1 MGNKSITEL
10 TELILKQGDMITRKN
25 EFLKHASEE
34 FRNVGKLATMCKG
47 MKFTT
52 AESASEFMGVLANTL
67 KKLSYE
73 RFDLLE
79 ESNIA
84 LPETVEANE
93 RTIDELDD
101 LEEDLPF
108 VTPDDNKEDE

>member
-1 MGNKSITEL
+1 MKNKSITEL
-10 TELILKQGDMITRKN
+10 TELILKQNEMITRKN
-25 EFLKHASEE
+25 EHLKHASEE
-34 FRNVGKLATMCKG
+34 FRNVGRLATMCKG

-52 AESASEFMGVLANTL
+52 AEAASEFMGVMANTL

-84 LPETVEANE
+84 LPEAVEA
-93 RTIDELDD
+93 
-101 LEEDLPF
+101 EEDTVDKDGAVDDLPF
-108 VTPDDNKEDE
+108 VTLDKEVEA

>member
-1 MGNKSITEL
+1 MKNKSITEL
-10 TELILKQGDMITRKN
+10 TELILKQNDMITRKN
-25 EFLKHASEE
+25 EHLKHASDK

-52 AESASEFMGVLANTL
+52 AESASEFMGVMANTL
-67 KKLSYE
+67 QKLSYE

-84 LPETVEANE
+84 LPEAVEADKK
-93 RTIDELDD
+93 TIDEDTTED
-101 LEEDLPF
+101 DLPF
-108 VTPDDNKEDE
+108 VTPTDGGDSE

>member
-25 EFLKHASEE
+25 EFLRHASDK
-34 FRNVGKLATMCKG
+34 FRDVGKLATICKG

-67 KKLSYE
+67 QKLSYE
-73 RFDLLE
+73 RFDMIE
-79 ESNIA
+79 ESNIS
-84 LPETVEANE
+84 LPEAVEAE
-93 RTIDELDD
+93 EDTIDKDGTED
-101 LEEDLPF
+101 DLPF
-108 VTPDDNKEDE
+108 VTPDEEVEA

>member
-1 MGNKSITEL
+1 MDNKSITKL
-10 TELILKQGDMITRKN
+10 TDLILKQGEMITRKN
-25 EFLKHASEE
+25 DFLRHASEE

-52 AESASEFMGVLANTL
+52 AESASEFMSVMANTL
-67 KKLSYE
+67 QKLSYE

-84 LPETVEANE
+84 LSEAVEADE
-93 RTIDELDD
+93 KTIDEGTTED
-101 LEEDLPF
+101 DLPF
-108 VTPDDNKEDE
+108 VTPTEEVEA

>member
-25 EFLKHASEE
+25 EFLRHASEE
-34 FRNVGKLATMCKG
+34 FRNVGKLATMCNG

-84 LPETVEANE
+84 LPEAVEANE

-108 VTPDDNKEDE
+108 VTPSEEVEA

>member
-1 MGNKSITEL
+1 MKNKSITEL
-10 TELILKQGDMITRKN
+10 TDLILKQGEMITRKN
-25 EFLKHASEE
+25 EYLKHASEE

-84 LPETVEANE
+84 LPEAVKADESS
-93 RTIDELDD
+93 IDELDD

-108 VTPDDNKEDE
+108 VTPEEKEDE

>member
-1 MGNKSITEL
+1 MKNKSITEL
-10 TELILKQGDMITRKN
+10 TDLILKQGEMITRKN
-25 EFLKHASEE
+25 EYLKHASEE

-84 LPETVEANE
+84 LPEAVKADESS
-93 RTIDELDD
+93 IDELDD

-108 VTPDDNKEDE
+108 VTPDKEVEA

>member
-25 EFLKHASEE
+25 EFLRHASDK
-34 FRNVGKLATMCKG
+34 FRDVGKLATMCKG

-67 KKLSYE
+67 QKLSYE
-73 RFDLLE
+73 RFDMIE
-79 ESNIA
+79 ESNIS
-84 LPETVEANE
+84 LPEAVEAE
-93 RTIDELDD
+93 EDTIDKDGTED
-101 LEEDLPF
+101 DLPF
-108 VTPDDNKEDE
+108 VTPDEEVEA

>member
-1 MGNKSITEL
+1 MKNKSITEL
-10 TELILKQGDMITRKN
+10 TNLILEQGEMITRKN
-25 EFLKHASEE
+25 EYLKHASDK
-34 FRNVGKLATMCKG
+34 FRDVGKLATMCNG

-84 LPETVEANE
+84 LPEAVKADESSIE
-93 RTIDELDD
+93 ELDE

-108 VTPDDNKEDE
+108 VTPDGGDAE

>member
-1 MGNKSITEL
+1 MKNKSITEL
-10 TELILKQGDMITRKN
+10 TDLILKQGEMITRKN
-25 EFLKHASEE
+25 DFLRHASEE

-52 AESASEFMGVLANTL
+52 AESASEFMGVMANTL
-67 KKLSYE
+67 QKLSYE

-84 LPETVEANE
+84 LPEAEEADDP
-93 RTIDELDD
+93 TIDND
-101 LEEDLPF
+101 EEVTENDLPF
-108 VTPDDNKEDE
+108 K

>member
-1 MGNKSITEL
+1 MKNKSITEL
-10 TELILKQGDMITRKN
+10 TDLILKQGEMITRKN
-25 EFLKHASEE
+25 DFLRHASEE

-52 AESASEFMGVLANTL
+52 AESASEFMGVIANTL
-67 KKLSYE
+67 QKLSYE

-84 LPETVEANE
+84 LPEAVEAE
-93 RTIDELDD
+93 EPTIDN
-101 LEEDLPF
+101 EEVTDDLPF
-108 VTPDDNKEDE
+108 K

>member
-1 MGNKSITEL
+1 MKNKSITEF
-10 TELILKQGDMITRKN
+10 TELILKQNDMITRKN
-25 EFLKHASEE
+25 EYLKHASEE

-52 AESASEFMGVLANTL
+52 AEAASEFMGVMANTL
-67 KKLSYE
+67 QKLSYE

-84 LPETVEANE
+84 LPEAVEAE
-93 RTIDELDD
+93 EPTIDKD
-101 LEEDLPF
+101 EEVTADDLPF
-108 VTPDDNKEDE
+108 K

>member
-1 MGNKSITEL
+1 MKNKSITEL

-84 LPETVEANE
+84 LPEAVEADE
-93 RTIDELDD
+93 ASIDELDD

-108 VTPDDNKEDE
+108 VTPSEEVEA